1 MPAPLISKQEVLA
14 RLMGIFREQ
23 GYEGASL
30 TDLSEATGLG
40 RSSLYHYFPGGKDEM
55 ATSVLAYLDA
65 VLEKEL
71 YAPLA
76 TKASPKKKLDTMLA
90 VLNDFYDGGAKA
102 CLLER
107 LCASAGRPVIGR
119 PLRRSFEVWLTAFE
133 TLGVDAGIS
142 RTVARTR
149 AEDALAR
156 IEGALVVSAG
166 TGNKEVF
173 ARALKDVRTTLLS
186 ANEE

>member
-1 MPAPLISKQEVLA
+1 MSKEEVLA

-30 TDLSEATGLG
+30 ADLSEATGLG

-55 ATSVLAYLDA
+55 ATSVLAYLDKL
-65 VLEKEL
+65 LEEAL

-76 TKASPKKKLDTMLA
+76 TATSPKKKLEAMLA
-90 VLNDFYDGGAKA
+90 AVDAFYEGGKKA

-107 LCASAGRPVIGR
+107 LCASANRPVIAR
-119 PLRRSFEVWLTAFE
+119 PLRRSFEVWLKAFE
-133 TLGVDAGIS
+133 TLGVDAGIP
-142 RTVARTR
+142 RAAARTR

-156 IEGALVVSAG
+156 IEGALVVVVG
-166 TGNKEVF
+166 TGREDVF
-173 ARALKDVRTTLLS
+173 ARALESVRATLLTR
-186 ANEE
+186 